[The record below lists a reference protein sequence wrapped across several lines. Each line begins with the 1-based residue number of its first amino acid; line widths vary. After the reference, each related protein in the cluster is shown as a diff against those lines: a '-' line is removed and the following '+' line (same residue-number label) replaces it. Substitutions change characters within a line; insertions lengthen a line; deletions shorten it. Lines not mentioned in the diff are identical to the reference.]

1 MTTGAEPAGWAA
13 YGGMT
18 PVQWQYTDAQV
29 FNGKAIDFNAY
40 KGPVQE
46 YVKLISGGSVAL
58 SQADIDAVVKG
69 VFDHVINAVSLGYS
83 QPFSEYVKYDKANSM
98 DLATV
103 NKKLDQI
110 LAILKAGGVTGVT
123 VEQVQEIVAGSR
135 IVPGQ

>member
-1 MTTGAEPAGWAA
+1 M
-13 YGGMT
+13 
-18 PVQWQYTDAQV
+18 
-29 FNGKAIDFNAY
+29 
-40 KGPVQE
+40 
-46 YVKLISGGSVAL
+46 AL
-58 SQADIDAVVKG
+58 SQADVDAVVKG

-83 QPFSEYVKYDKANSM
+83 QPFAEYVKYDKANSM

-123 VEQVQEIVAGSR
+123 VEQVQKIVADSR